1 MLHCC
6 CKTNLS
12 LALKNYCTCL
22 CLLLATVINAQDAGI
37 PLAYRDRVNALYHK
51 IRTEI
56 IPLPLPKVDCP
67 ISKLASEL
75 KELPANAQNFEIWW
89 TALNQLRDNGN
100 ADCCYSLLDGLEPYA
115 LKNQATYLKWL
126 YEKSSTLSAFQLQ
139 DSALVVAQKLK
150 TLADQSSQFQ
160 GWSAFALAQVYF
172 ELEDLQNTLNLAKIA
187 LDFARRD
194 HDKSLE
200 GKALSLIGRT
210 SRGLYL
216 YQPERSAPFVRQAF
230 DLAKTLRDT
239 STMISE
245 LLLIGACY
253 DNVLIDIDK
262 QFHYVEQAVALLRS
276 NATLKTRANC
286 IRVLSNTFYNAKD
299 YARSLPLQLATIA
312 LLKKLKYK
320 KSWIEG
326 AYMQAANI
334 YLQEGIT
341 QNDSTKYDRALAMLD
356 TPMISA
362 SGNYYLYK
370 LYAEILE
377 HKGDYKSANQYHNQ
391 AFVEVLNMGSARNT
405 SLSAAM
411 ETRLRTHETEILLE
425 QQTRQRWLLFSIMGL
440 LALLFAGAAYAYW
453 LSRKNA
459 QKIAHQKDLIEK
471 QSQELR
477 HLDEAKNRFYANVSH
492 ELRTPLTLILGPLA
506 STLKRNRQDSTDLN
520 YLSTAQNH
528 ARELLNLVNEILDL
542 SKLEAH
548 KMQVHET
555 TLSFQPFMR
564 RLVSAFESHAERL
577 NIHFQFEYQAEKHLR
592 LALDA
597 EKLTKIVNN
606 LLSNALKFT
615 PKGGAVTVRVE
626 DLASVIRLSVVDTGR
641 GIHPDD
647 LGNVFDRFYQTNQP
661 DAPIEG
667 GTGIGL
673 ALCRE
678 LVAVLQGKIWV
689 ESEWGKGSCF
699 YVEFPKKE
707 VLGVGSEGNDELGM
721 TNDEWS
727 DTSTEQDSISG
738 VNFLITNAWGA
749 FRKKDQPTLL
759 IVEDNPDL
767 RAYTATLLREANFH
781 IIEAENGEEA
791 LAVLSKVQNH
801 ASSSVQLIISDIM
814 MPVMD
819 GFQLLKVL
827 KDHDDY
833 RSIPVVM
840 LTARADMRDKLS
852 ALRIGVDDYLLK
864 PFEEDELLAR
874 IENLLHNQ
882 QNRLAHGV
890 AEVPNKSE
898 LNEIAKPLSSQK
910 DLEWLAELEKI
921 VAASMTH
928 FDFNAERVA
937 ELLFM
942 SRSQFFIKIKLLSG
956 INFNEYV
963 QEMRLNQARTGLEN
977 RQYTA
982 VKAAAIS
989 VGFKDV
995 RYFSDL
1001 FRKRF
1006 GKLPSE
1012 YLS

>member
-1 MLHCC
+1 M
-6 CKTNLS
+6 
-12 LALKNYCTCL
+12 ALKNYCTCL
-22 CLLLATVINAQDAGI
+22 CLFLVIVVKAQEAGI

-51 IRTEI
+51 IQTEI
-56 IPLPLPKVDCP
+56 IPLPLPQLDCP

-75 KELPANAQNFEIWW
+75 KELPANQQNFETWW
-89 TALNQLRDNGN
+89 VILNQLRDNGN
-100 ADCCYSLLDGLEPYA
+100 ADCCYLLLDALEPNVR
-115 LKNQATYLKWL
+115 KNQAVYLKWL
-126 YEKSSTLSAFQLQ
+126 YEKSTTLSAFQLQ

-150 TLADQSSQFQ
+150 TLADQSKQFQ
-160 GWSAFALAQVYF
+160 GWAALAVANVYF
-172 ELEDLQNTLNLAKIA
+172 EQQDLQNTLKQAEIA
-187 LDFARRD
+187 LDFARRGND
-194 HDKSLE
+194 NGLE
-200 GKALSLIGRT
+200 GRALSLIGRT
-210 SRGLYL
+210 SRGLYFQ
-216 YQPERSAPFVRQAF
+216 QPERSAPFVVQAF

-253 DNVLIDIDK
+253 DNVLVNIDK
-262 QFHYVEQAVALLRS
+262 QFDYVEQAVALLRS
-276 NATLKTRANC
+276 NASLKTRANC
-286 IRVLSNTFYNAKD
+286 IRMLGYTFYNAKD
-299 YARSLPLQLATIA
+299 YSRSLPLQLATIA
-312 LLKKLKYK
+312 LLKELKYK

-326 AYMQAANI
+326 VYMQVANI
-334 YLQEGIT
+334 YLLEGIA
-341 QNDSTKYDRALAMLD
+341 QNDAKKYDRALAMLD
-356 TPMISA
+356 TPMIS
-362 SGNYYLYK
+362 STGNYYLYK

-377 HKGDYKSANQYHNQ
+377 HKGDYKSANKYHNQ
-391 AFVEVLNMGSARNT
+391 AFDILLNIGAARNI

-425 QQTRQRWLLFSIMGL
+425 QQTRQRWWFFGVMALLG
-440 LALLFAGAAYAYW
+440 LLFALAAYAYW

-459 QKIAHQKDLIEK
+459 QKIALQKDVIEK

-506 STLKRNRQDSTDLN
+506 STLKRNRLEQTDVDF
-520 YLSTAQNH
+520 LSTAQNH
-528 ARELLNLVNEILDL
+528 SHQLLNLINEILDL
-542 SKLEAH
+542 SKLEAG
-548 KMQVHET
+548 KMQLHET
-555 TLSFQPFMR
+555 TVGFQPFMR

-577 NIHFQFEYQAEKHLR
+577 NIHFQFEYRAEKHLR
-592 LALDA
+592 LALDT

-615 PKGGAVTVRVE
+615 PQGGSVSVRVE
-626 DLASVIRLSVVDTGR
+626 DLARVIRLKVVDTGR

-647 LGNVFDRFYQTNQP
+647 LPNVFDRFYQTNQL

-678 LVAVLQGKIWV
+678 LVTVLQGKIWV
-689 ESEWGKGSCF
+689 ESEWDQGSCF

-707 VLGVGSEGNDELGM
+707 VLGVGNEGNDESGM

-727 DTSTEQDSISG
+727 EALTTVEGTVLTTTALLENVKND
-738 VNFLITNAWGA
+738 
-749 FRKKDQPTLL
+749 RPTLL

-767 RAYTATLLREANFH
+767 RAYTATLLREANYH
-781 IIEAENGEEA
+781 ILEVENGAKA
-791 LAVLSKVQNH
+791 LDLLAKIQNEP
-801 ASSSVQLIISDIM
+801 STVVQLIISDIM

-833 RSIPVVM
+833 RAIPVVM

-874 IENLLHNQ
+874 VENLLRNH
-882 QNRLAHGV
+882 QNRLAQGATV
-890 AEVPNKSE
+890 A
-898 LNEIAKPLSSQK
+898 LNERVLDEITTPLISHK
-910 DLEWLAELEKI
+910 DLEWLAELEKV

-1006 GKLPSE
+1006 GKLPSD
-1012 YLS
+1012 YLG

>member
-1 MLHCC
+1 MKGTIHV
-6 CKTNLS
+6 
-12 LALKNYCTCL
+12 
-22 CLLLATVINAQDAGI
+22 LLFNFLFLTTIRAQESGI
-37 PLAYRDRVNALYHK
+37 PLACRQRVSVLFEK
-51 IRTEI
+51 IQTEI
-56 IPLPLPKVDCP
+56 ILLPLPDVACP
-67 ISKLASEL
+67 LPKLQNEWN
-75 KELPANAQNFEIWW
+75 ELPANTHNLESCW
-89 TALNQLRDNGN
+89 TTLNQLRDNGK
-100 ADCCYSLLDGLEPYA
+100 ADCCYPLLDALEPYVR
-115 LKNQATYLKWL
+115 KNQTTYLKWL
-126 YEKSSTLSAFQLQ
+126 YEKSATLSAFQWQ
-139 DSALVVAQKLK
+139 DSALLVAQKLK
-150 TLADQSSQFQ
+150 TLADQSRQFQ
-160 GWSAFALAQVYF
+160 GWAAFAVATVYF
-172 ELEDLQNTLNLAKIA
+172 EVEDLENTLNLAKMA
-187 LDFARRD
+187 LDFARKD

-210 SRGLYL
+210 SRGLYFQ
-216 YQPERSAPFVRQAF
+216 QPERSAPFVRQAF
-230 DLAKTLRDT
+230 DLAKALRDT

-253 DNVLIDIDK
+253 DNELINIDK
-262 QFHYVEQAVALLRS
+262 QFDYVEQALALLRP

-299 YARSLPLQLATIA
+299 YARSLPLHLATIA
-312 LLKKLKYK
+312 LLKELKYK

-334 YLQEGIT
+334 YLLEGIA

-356 TPMISA
+356 TPMIS
-362 SGNYYLYK
+362 STGNYYLYK

-377 HKGDYKSANQYHNQ
+377 HKGDYKSANTYHNR
-391 AFVEVLNMGSARNT
+391 AFNLVLNRSAARNT

-411 ETRLRTHETEILLE
+411 ETRLRTHETEIMLE
-425 QQTRQRWLLFSIMGL
+425 QQTRQRWLLFGIMGL
-440 LALLFAGAAYAYW
+440 LALLLAGAAYAYT

-459 QKIAHQKDLIEK
+459 QKIAHQKDVIEK

-506 STLKRNRQDSTDLN
+506 STLKRNRLEQTDVDFLH
-520 YLSTAQNH
+520 TAQNH
-528 ARELLNLVNEILDL
+528 SRQLLNLINEILDL

-615 PKGGAVTVRVE
+615 PKGGAVTARIE
-626 DLASVIRLSVVDTGR
+626 DLASVIRLSVEDTGR
-641 GIHPDD
+641 GIHRDD
-647 LGNVFDRFYQTNQP
+647 LPNVFERFYQTNQP

-707 VLGVGSEGNDELGM
+707 VLGVGNDELGM
-721 TNDEWS
+721 MNVELSEIPKVGNEWGDTEVAVEETVLTATALGENLKND
-727 DTSTEQDSISG
+727 
-738 VNFLITNAWGA
+738 
-749 FRKKDQPTLL
+749 RPTLL
-759 IVEDNPDL
+759 VVEDNPDL
-767 RAYTATLLREANFH
+767 RAYTATLLREANYH
-781 IIEAENGEEA
+781 ILEAENGEEA
-791 LAVLSKVQNH
+791 LKVLSKVQNYV
-801 ASSSVQLIISDIM
+801 SSSVQLIISDIM

-827 KDHDDY
+827 KNHDDY
-833 RSIPVVM
+833 RAIPVVM

-874 IENLLHNQ
+874 IENLLRNQ
-882 QNRLAHGV
+882 QNRLTDV
-890 AEVPNKSE
+890 AAVVSNESE
-898 LNEIAKPLSSQK
+898 LDEIAKPLTSQK
-910 DLEWLAELEKI
+910 DLEWLTELEKI
-921 VAASMTH
+921 VASTMTQ

-937 ELLFM
+937 EQLFM

-1006 GKLPSE
+1006 GKRSMKA
-1012 YLS
+1012 